1 MTATGMEGTGV
12 YDTINATGTL
22 IIRGAGEL
30 SLIELQG
37 IARLAAQARREGR
50 RVLVDLRRVQHLHYA
65 GAGFLRSATG
75 VRVVGASPY
84 VRDLMLAGGAGGFV
98 ELYDDVEEAL
108 RAA

>member
-1 MTATGMEGTGV
+1 MTGTGTEGTGV
-12 YDTINATGTL
+12 YDTIHAAGTL

-30 SLIELQG
+30 SLIELRG
-37 IARLAAQARREGR
+37 IAREAAQARREGR

-65 GAGFLRSATG
+65 GAAFLRSATG

>member
-1 MTATGMEGTGV
+1 MYE
-12 YDTINATGTL
+12 TIHASGTL

-37 IARLAAQARREGR
+37 IARLAAQARRDGR

-65 GAGFLRSATG
+65 GAGLLRSATG

-84 VRDLMLAGGAGGFV
+84 VKDLMLAGGAGGFV

-108 RAA
+108 QAA